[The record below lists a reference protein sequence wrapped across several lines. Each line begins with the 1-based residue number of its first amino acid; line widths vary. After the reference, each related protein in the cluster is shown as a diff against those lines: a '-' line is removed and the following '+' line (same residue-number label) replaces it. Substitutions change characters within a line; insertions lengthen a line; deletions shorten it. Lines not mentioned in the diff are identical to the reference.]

1 MRLTSIFLLPPLH
14 RPLFLVAI
22 LLAAPP
28 AAALTSEAAL
38 VISAG
43 SIARRE
49 VVALGRD
56 LEVAGEALDT
66 VAAVNGSVLV
76 SGSVEGD
83 VIVLGGS
90 ARLEQSARVKGDVFV
105 LGGRIE
111 TRPGA
116 IIGGRSVSYPTLGAA
131 WLILLEG
138 PSLGL
143 SSTSRVV
150 VGAKMALLAAWLGWS
165 ILLFA
170 TAGRGLLHT
179 SEAVREEP
187 FRCFMVGFS
196 GVLSLFLTA
205 LFMSSL
211 AAMVIGVPLFF
222 LVVGSAMA
230 LKLWGLVAVFHAA
243 GSFVARKL
251 LSRRWNPLN
260 NAVLGLLA
268 LGALKLA
275 PYIGTWTWT
284 AASLVGVGA
293 TLVTKFGHRE
303 PWLQRSLVSD
313 ERKLGREQP
322 A

>member
-90 ARLEQSARVKGDVFV
+90 ARL
-105 LGGRIE
+105 RIE

-222 LVVGSAMA
+222 LVVGIAMA